1 MAIGTNGP
9 PVLNGSA
16 YVYPQKTLKQL
27 RDRIIIRL
35 GWGAQLASP
44 PPGVAETVND
54 FLQSAHEEL
63 YQRYPILRQQKWFSI
78 AVTQGNRFYDVP
90 YTGAYYEA
98 SDIAFNSASPD
109 TIVNTSGDF
118 VAAGFTA
125 GMRISVSGSDSND
138 GYHTLGATVS
148 ANSMD
153 LTTSTTVTTEAA
165 GALIRITEDDFD
177 VLDLR
182 EITDVGLLD
191 GTIWNSM
198 IAGIDPMLFNIDQQ
212 SRPSHFEIREYVEVF
227 PEPDQAYTLYLKGRV
242 SIRPFTADAHV
253 STVDPHVVFLNA
265 CANAKAHYGQPD
277 ARVYW
282 EQLEAL
288 IGNLNAG
295 SFAKERFIPEPEP
308 DLPSLPTP
316 KVTFPRP

>member
-54 FLQSAHEEL
+54 FLQDAHEQL
-63 YQRYPILRQQKWFSI
+63 YQRYPKIRQSRWWQI
-78 AVTQGNRFYDVP
+78 AITQGNRFYDVP
-90 YTGAYYEA
+90 YSGAYYEA
-98 SDIAFNSASPD
+98 TDIAFNSASPD

-125 GMRISVSGSDSND
+125 GMRISVSGSGSND

-148 ANSMD
+148 TNSMD

-165 GALIRITEDDFD
+165 GDMIQLTEDSFEA
-177 VLDLR
+177 LDLR
-182 EITDVGLLD
+182 EVSYVGLLD
-191 GTIWNSM
+191 NTIWNDM
-198 IAGIDPMLFNIDQQ
+198 TAGIDPQLFNIDQQ
-212 SRPSHFEIREYVEVF
+212 QRPTNYEFREYVEVY
-227 PEPDQAYTLYLKGRV
+227 PEPDQAYTMYLKGRV
-242 SIRPFTADAHV
+242 ALKPFSADSHTT
-253 STVDPHVVFLNA
+253 STDPHPVFLQA
-265 CANAKAHYGQPD
+265 LGQAKAHYGQPD
-277 ARVYW
+277 SRVYFQ
-282 EQLEAL
+282 QLEEH

-295 SFAKERFIPEPEP
+295 AFQKRYVPSQEP
-308 DLPSLPTP
+308 DVPSLPKP